1 MLTFLY
7 DDIVIPVS
15 PYNVSYLQMLTF
27 RMMTLSFQLVLKY
40 LSTNWNDNVI
50 IQECEHL

>member
-7 DDIVIPVS
+7 DDIVIQVS

-27 RMMTLSFQLVLKY
+27 RMMTLSFQLVLKLITNAHIPY
-40 LSTNWNDNVI
+40 DDIVIPVST
-50 IQECEHL
+50 